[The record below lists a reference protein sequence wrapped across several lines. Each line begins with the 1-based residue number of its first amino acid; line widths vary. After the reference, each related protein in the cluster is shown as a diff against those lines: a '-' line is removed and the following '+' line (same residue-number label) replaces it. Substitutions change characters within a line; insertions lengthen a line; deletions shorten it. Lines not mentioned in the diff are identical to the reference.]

1 MKKNNIQIFIL
12 LSLVLIFLLKADFFK
27 KTFFLFT
34 KNYSERFMDAYN
46 NDYFSGFCSK
56 ESHGYIQF
64 IKDKYQL
71 TYPPKIINLS
81 EKRRK
86 IPYWIFE
93 KNKNKINENQ
103 AIILNY
109 NSDKKFSFDNFN
121 IKNNYN
127 NNCFFLVKK

>member
-1 MKKNNIQIFIL
+1 
-12 LSLVLIFLLKADFFK
+12 
-27 KTFFLFT
+27 
-34 KNYSERFMDAYN
+34 MDAYN

-71 TYPPKIINLS
+71 TYPPKIINFS

-103 AIILNY
+103 VIILNY
-109 NSDKKFSFDNFN
+109 NSDKKFGFDSFN

>member
-1 MKKNNIQIFIL
+1 MKKNNIQIFLL

-34 KNYSERFMDAYN
+34 KNYSERFIDAYN

-71 TYPPKIINLS
+71 THPPKIINLS

-86 IPYWIFE
+86 TPYWIFK

-103 AIILNY
+103 VIILNY
-109 NSDKKFSFDNFN
+109 NSNKKFNFDNFN
-121 IKNNYN
+121 IEDNYYN
-127 NNCFFLVKK
+127 KCFFLVKK